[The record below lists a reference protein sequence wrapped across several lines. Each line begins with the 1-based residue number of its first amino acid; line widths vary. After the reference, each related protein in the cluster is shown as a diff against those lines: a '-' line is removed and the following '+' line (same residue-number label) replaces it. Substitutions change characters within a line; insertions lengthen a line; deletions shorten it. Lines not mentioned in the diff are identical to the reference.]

1 MVFRAKRTSEN
12 IAIALFSGVIIYF
25 VHSAVS
31 EFSFPSET
39 VSALV
44 SLVFSLFRLAVPAA
58 IFIYAQKHAGF
69 EKIKL
74 EKAPDSSVK
83 YNVML
88 AFVGFTVVFTFGIL
102 YSAAFPNA
110 GVSYTY
116 TDPLSASITV
126 CSCAVVPAVFE
137 EFLYRKLFCREL
149 TVHGSAFAVISS
161 SLLFAL
167 MHFSSYTFPY
177 AFICGLVIGFVYIK
191 TGSVRYTV
199 AIHFANNFLSYLL
212 SVIGAG
218 MDHTAY
224 FKMLM
229 AIVIVL
235 CALAL
240 AAIYFI
246 LPNNYEKF
254 SSKEYANVS
263 SSTFLTFP
271 MVVLIICALIL
282 NFI

>member
-1 MVFRAKRTSEN
+1 M
-12 IAIALFSGVIIYF
+12 AIALLAGVILYF
-25 VHSAVS
+25 VHSAAV
-31 EFSFPSET
+31 EISFPNET
-39 VSALV
+39 VNALV

-58 IFIYAQKHAGF
+58 IFLYAQKHAGF
-69 EKIKL
+69 ERINL

-88 AFVGFTVVFTFGIL
+88 AFVGFTIIFAFGVL

-116 TDPLSASITV
+116 TDPLSSFITI
-126 CSCAVVPAVFE
+126 CSCALVPAVFE
-137 EFLYRKLFCREL
+137 EYLYRKLFCCEL
-149 TVHGSAFAVISS
+149 TVHGNAFAVISS

-191 TGSVRYTV
+191 TGSVRYTA

-212 SVIGAG
+212 SVLGAG
-218 MDHTAY
+218 MDNTEY

-229 AIVIVL
+229 VIITVL

-263 SSTFLTFP
+263 SSAFLTFP